1 MTNSEEELFGASSGP
16 TEKLSLSSSTKK
28 NISKNIEEL
37 LKRKDDTFNFSSET
51 EDLEELADEIF
62 DALYYHTLKQNEDT
76 SSDSQST

>member
-1 MTNSEEELFGASSGP
+1 MTNLDKELFGESSGP
-16 TEKLSLSSSTKK
+16 MEKLSLNSSTKK

-62 DALYYHTLKQNEDT
+62 DALYYHTQKQNEDT
-76 SSDSQST
+76 SSDS